1 MRKRSKFN
9 LSHVNSTTCK
19 MGYIVPVMVSEGLPG
34 DTFQGDT
41 KCFTRVAPLV
51 APVMHRVRQQ
61 LYTFA
66 VPLRLLWNNWEN
78 FITGGQDGLDASVPP
93 TVSVKPTVSSLS
105 DYFGLPLTNTAIS
118 VSALPFR
125 AYNLIWNQY
134 FRDQDLQDEI
144 EISLED
150 GEDETTP
157 TELLR
162 PTWQKDYFTTARP
175 NPQKGPAIGVPI
187 DLTAGGQPLIT
198 ATTTLT
204 GGSISG
210 NGSPTFTT
218 SNSIYDQTVRFQSG
232 SRTSRSLI
240 YYSNSDN
247 SANVTW
253 NNPALKLNNP
263 TATTSINYNGS
274 EEATTGAFSIDDF
287 REQMALQRWEE
298 KRSLYGSRYEDLLR
312 FWGLQVQDYRL
323 QKAELIST
331 SNTLLQFSEV
341 LQTSPENGAGVGNMS
356 GHGMGASR
364 SGRWRYYCHEHCL
377 IMTFLVVRPEAVY
390 TQGIERMWSRN
401 TRFHYWNPEF
411 QHIGQQQVLSKEVY
425 ADGSESD
432 ETVFGYQNRYDEYR
446 RGKNHVSGEFRTTL
460 NYWNMAR
467 IFENRPSLNDE
478 FVTVNPTDR
487 IYQLSESLSDQLY
500 IMIQNDLLAKRLIS
514 KNGNPV

>member
-187 DLTAGGQPLIT
+187 DLTAGGEPLIT
-198 ATTTLT
+198 ATTTLS
-204 GGSISG
+204 GGSVG
-210 NGSPTFTT
+210 L
-218 SNSIYDQTVRFQSG
+218 SG
-232 SRTSRSLI
+232 SSMSSDSSADLQGLYTN
-240 YYSNSDN
+240 SN
-247 SANVTW
+247 
-253 NNPALKLNNP
+253 KLY
-263 TATTSINYNGS
+263 ATTSTSQNNGLGSGISVNYTRPTASTTINYNGS
-274 EEATTGAFSIDDF
+274 TEATTGAFSIDDF